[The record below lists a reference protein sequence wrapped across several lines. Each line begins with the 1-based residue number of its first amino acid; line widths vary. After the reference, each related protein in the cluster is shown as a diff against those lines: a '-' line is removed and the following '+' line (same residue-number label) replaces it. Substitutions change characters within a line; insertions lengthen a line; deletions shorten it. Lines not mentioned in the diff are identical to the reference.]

1 MDAAGAHLF
10 AANLTKLRLQRDMT
24 MRWLVTHRTHRM
36 AGTALRDHK
45 RELSQAIRWAA
56 RRAAWSLCALVV
68 MVSQANATPS
78 LTHIHGLA
86 FSVDGQQLLVSS
98 HGGLAAYANG
108 RWSRVAAP
116 AHDYKGLAPTHD
128 GLYGS
133 GHPAPDSAAP
143 DPMGLMKSQDGG
155 TTWRQLGLAGE
166 SDFHTLAASHG
177 TNAIYVA
184 NREANSRMAG
194 PGIYYTLTDGRTWQR
209 AADKGRG
216 YMLHGLA
223 VHPTNPAV
231 VAAATDDGLY
241 VSRDWANTF
250 NWLAG
255 GRVVIAT
262 RFTLDGRHLWFS
274 SYTDKPALARVAWA
288 AGGTAEEIPIPLHS
302 EDAVAYIAQNPVR
315 RDEFAIATF
324 RRSVFLTKDNGASWT
339 QIAAEGVVGK

>member
-1 MDAAGAHLF
+1 MKWLINDRIRGRPGA
-10 AANLTKLRLQRDMT
+10 
-24 MRWLVTHRTHRM
+24 
-36 AGTALRDHK
+36 ALRGHE
-45 RELSQAIRWAA
+45 RELSPATRWII
-56 RRAAWSLCALVV
+56 LLNLGLICLLVA
-68 MVSQANATPS
+68 MPGQANATPS

-86 FSVDGQQLLVSS
+86 FSVDGQQLLLSS

-143 DPMGLMKSQDGG
+143 EPMGLMKSQDGG
-155 TTWRQLGLAGE
+155 ATWHQLGLAGE
-166 SDFHTLAASHG
+166 SDFHTLAASHA

-288 AGGTAEEIPIPLHS
+288 AGGTAEEITIPLHS

-324 RRSVFLTKDNGASWT
+324 RRSVFLTKDNGANWT
-339 QIAAEGVVGK
+339 QVAAEGVVGK